1 MKIVI
6 APDSYKESLT
16 AQEVAKAIQTG
27 FATAFPDADYR
38 LLPVGDGGEGT
49 IPILAQ
55 ASNGVMEEVQVTGPF
70 GEPVTAKIAFSAD
83 RTRAFIEMAEA
94 CGLHLVP
101 LEKRDPLAVS
111 TAGVGEL
118 MRHALD
124 IGVHEM
130 IIGVGGSAS
139 HDGGIGMASALGAHF
154 YNLRGEAVPA
164 LGGNLGDISSVSLL
178 DMDARLAETTIRIAA
193 DVENPLCGANG
204 AAAIFGPQKGLPNAK
219 IASIDNAMRGF
230 YSIFKQDVRELPG
243 SGAGGG
249 MGAGLM
255 LFAGAKFEPGIEL
268 VLRELRMREVCADAD
283 IIVVGE
289 GRMDAQTIFGKA
301 PIGVANCAPENATV
315 IGICGSIGD
324 GIDAVYS
331 KIDAVFPTIATA
343 GTLAEIL
350 PKTRE
355 NIERTA
361 RNVAVLLKGR
371 VR

>member
-16 AQEVAKAIQTG
+16 AQEVAEAIRVG
-27 FATAFPDADYR
+27 FAGVFPDAEYQ

-49 IPILAQ
+49 IAILAE
-55 ASNGVMEEVQVTGPF
+55 ASGGVMEQVRVTGPL
-70 GEPVTAKIAFSAD
+70 GEVVTAKMAFSAD

-118 MRHALD
+118 IKHALD
-124 IGVHEM
+124 AKVREIV
-130 IIGVGGSAS
+130 IGVGGSGS
-139 HDGGIGMASALGAHF
+139 HDGGIGMAAALGARF
-154 YNLRGEAVPA
+154 YNLRGEPVAA
-164 LGGNLGDISSVSLL
+164 IGANLSVISSVSLTDL
-178 DMDARLAETTIRIAA
+178 DSRLAETTIRIAA
-193 DVENPLCGANG
+193 DVENPLCGENG
-204 AAAIFGPQKGLPNAK
+204 AAAVFGPQKGLAQDK
-219 IASIDNAMRGF
+219 IASIDNAMQGF
-230 YSIFKQDVRELPG
+230 YSIFEQDVRELPG

-255 LFAGAKFEPGIEL
+255 LFTGAKFEPGIEF
-268 VLRELRMREVCADAD
+268 VLRELKMEEACADAD

-289 GRMDAQTIFGKA
+289 GRMDGQTVFGKA
-301 PIGVANCAPENATV
+301 PIGVASCAPENATV

-324 GIDAVYS
+324 GIEAVYS

-350 PKTRE
+350 PKTHE

-371 VR
+371 IR

>member
-16 AQEVAKAIQTG
+16 AQEVAEAIQTG
-27 FATAFPDADYR
+27 FVTVFPDADYQ

-49 IPILAQ
+49 IAILAQ
-55 ASNGVMEEVQVTGPF
+55 ASGGVTEDVRVTGPL
-70 GEPVTAKIAFSAD
+70 GEMVTAKMAFSAD

-101 LEKRDPLAVS
+101 AEKRDPLAMS

-118 MRHALD
+118 VLHALD
-124 IGVHEM
+124 AKVSEIV
-130 IIGVGGSAS
+130 IGVGGSAT
-139 HDGGIGMASALGAHF
+139 HDGGIGMAAALGARF
-154 YNLRGEAVPA
+154 YNLRGENVTAIGA
-164 LGGNLGDISSVSLL
+164 NLSAISSVSLTNL
-178 DMDARLAETTIRIAA
+178 DPRLSKTTIRIAA
-193 DVENPLCGANG
+193 DVENPLCGENG
-204 AAAIFGPQKGLPNAK
+204 AATIFGPQKGLPQDR
-219 IASIDNAMRGF
+219 IPHIDNAMHGF
-230 YSIFKQDVRELPG
+230 YSIFKQDVRDLPG

-268 VLRELRMREVCADAD
+268 VLRELRMKEVCADAD
-283 IIVVGE
+283 IILVGE
-289 GRMDAQTIFGKA
+289 GRMDAQTVFGKA

-315 IGICGSIGD
+315 IGICGSIGE

-343 GTLAEIL
+343 GSLEDIL